1 LSLLPS
7 GPGAIPRSFWFSRN
21 NRSTTM
27 HRNPTSTERPP
38 PRYMAS
44 KPVDMSRQPL
54 RYARRPIYVLTAYLL
69 LLVVPW
75 LCVCVINRRTTSD
88 PLGII
93 MQHELDKYRRWL
105 SVASFLSI
113 LAAVVALPCVAALLA
128 YGAVVFSQRR
138 SKQQSLTVRQLL
150 AISDL
155 KWTAFVSSGESSSF
169 LLLATG
175 LLLLTAV
182 QPPLQAL
189 LMPAS
194 SRLVYPCDSPRH
206 LGKWDRTCDGMGGH
220 AQKVGKDAEPVLLR
234 EADAPLIVSAVR
246 SKMVSITSSDIQENL
261 WRDGDTHRSFT
272 TGEHQTYNDS
282 FWVSAVPSGAM
293 TGPLRQHSIRLS
305 SSVDCVVASRDEF
318 PASCEGY
325 ATSLEG
331 FGVVVRTCMPGSRAN
346 TANGVPPRRRQ
357 DVEEVLLIDAQI
369 SEEAA
374 KSKDLL
380 QEPAENVT
388 IKCVAKTTRAFF
400 EIDNLHRESRP
411 SEIIDEWPTD
421 EDMVHFHDYDW
432 LGKLITKDS
441 QDDWDRDRF
450 AGWTS
455 LQGPLRSTAEALFG
469 DGSYP
474 QAVFDFLRQTFPDQQ
489 LPDNVASDSTVRDAT
504 RKACALEAP
513 FSAWQLP
520 YNSENDE
527 YDSWFASAYQGCA
540 LKEIPKTLF
549 RIAQGLQYEKVA
561 KSTLGVGMY
570 LSNAAVLQDAAS
582 NDAARTIYNLTGTD
596 FVAPRYTRGATV
608 VISLLISAQAIAL
621 ILLVCYIYSLPTW
634 TDTLDAF
641 AMMRLG
647 AHLRDSVQ
655 MPLLGRVNREE
666 LAVLGETDGLLG
678 IVPGVV
684 DDSEDDL
691 ELAALASSS
700 ATRRDDAPA
709 HQYAMVSPLSPTST
723 VSSREASM
731 PPIHARQDATR
742 PGMDTNELSDYLQG
756 APPASPTV
764 SSARSPSPPPPYIP
778 PRSPNR
784 GQRVRGPI
792 GLALGAPGLITRAL
806 WTRYKP

>member
-1 LSLLPS
+1 
-7 GPGAIPRSFWFSRN
+7 
-21 NRSTTM
+21 
-27 HRNPTSTERPP
+27 
-38 PRYMAS
+38 
-44 KPVDMSRQPL
+44 
-54 RYARRPIYVLTAYLL
+54 
-69 LLVVPW
+69 
-75 LCVCVINRRTTSD
+75 
-88 PLGII
+88 

-105 SVASFLSI
+105 SVASFLGI

-138 SKQQSLTVRQLL
+138 SKQQSLTIRQLL

-155 KWTAFVSSGESSSF
+155 KWTAFISSGESSSY

-175 LLLLTAV
+175 LLLLT
-182 QPPLQAL
+182 L

-206 LGKWDRTCDGMGGH
+206 LSKWDRTCDGVGNH
-220 AQKVGKDAEPVLLR
+220 AQMVGKDAEPALLR

-272 TGEHQTYNDS
+272 TGEYQTFNDS

-305 SSVDCVVASRDEF
+305 SSADCEVASRDEF
-318 PASCEGY
+318 PASCDGY

-331 FGVVVRTCMPGSRAN
+331 FGVVVRTCMPGSHAN

-374 KSKDLL
+374 KSKDFL

-388 IKCVAKTTRAFF
+388 IKCTAKTIRAFF
-400 EIDNLHRESRP
+400 EIGNLHPESRP
-411 SEIIDEWPTD
+411 SKLIDEWPTD
-421 EDMVHFHDYDW
+421 EDMIHFHDYDW
-432 LGKLITKDS
+432 LGSLITKDS
-441 QDDWDRDRF
+441 QDRWDRDRF
-450 AGWTS
+450 SGWTS

-474 QAVFDFLRQTFPDQQ
+474 QAVADFLRQTFPDQQ
-489 LPDNVASDSTVRDAT
+489 LPDNVAPDNTVQNAT

-520 YNSENDE
+520 YNSENDK

-540 LKEIPKTLF
+540 LKGLPKTLF

-570 LSNAAVLQDAAS
+570 LSNLAVLQDAAS

-596 FVAPRYTRGATV
+596 FVAPRSTQGATV
-608 VISLLISAQAIAL
+608 VVSLLISAQAIAL
-621 ILLVCYIYSLPTW
+621 ILLTCYIYSLPTW

-647 AHLRDSVQ
+647 SHLRGSVEL
-655 MPLLGRVNREE
+655 PLLGRVNREE
-666 LAVLGETDGLLG
+666 LAMLGETDGLLG
-678 IVPGVV
+678 VVAGVV
-684 DDSEDDL
+684 GDSEEDL
-691 ELAALASSS
+691 ELAALASSN
-700 ATRRDDAPA
+700 ATRRDEVPA

-723 VSSREASM
+723 VSSREAST
-731 PPIHARQDATR
+731 PPTHARQDATR
-742 PGMDTNELSDYLQG
+742 PGMDTSELSDYLQG

-778 PRSPNR
+778 ARPPNR
-784 GQRVRGPI
+784 GQRVGGPFA
-792 GLALGAPGLITRAL
+792 LALGAPGLITRAL
-806 WTRYKP
+806 WARYRS